1 MKLKVNIL
9 LFFVII
15 CFGACSSIK
24 TVSQKSDTQLNTY
37 TDGDISY
44 KNQFRFKS
52 MFFESQRLEALEE
65 FDKAA
70 ALMEQ
75 CLSID
80 PLNADAHYEM
90 ATLYVSIERIEDAL
104 FHAKKSYELDPN
116 NIWVS
121 RLLSQLYQ
129 ISGNIDGELSAYK
142 NLIEKDP
149 SNIVEYLFLIA
160 TAHSKKGSY
169 KRAIQVY
176 NEIES
181 KIGVSEEL
189 SVTKEYLY
197 ITLGDVDLAAAEIM
211 KLIAAFPNEI
221 RFLGMLAELYQANN
235 LTEKSIAVYND
246 ILEIDPKN
254 SAANVAL
261 AEHYRA
267 NNNHLKALDYLTF
280 CFDND
285 VFDLQTVFQ
294 ILTSYFQMAIEEQK
308 YLDPLLSL
316 LNKTLINHPN
326 EAPFHVLSGD
336 VYFQLNDSKKAFEA
350 YEKALSIGITDFLI
364 WNRYLILGIEL
375 QEYDRVYNNGMRA
388 IQLHPIQPTLYLF
401 SGFAASNNKEHEK
414 AITLFNKGLNYVVNN
429 RPLKAEFYN
438 YLGDSYHFFGN
449 DKKSDECYE
458 KSLDLIPD
466 NVVVLNNYSYY
477 LCLRE
482 KDLEKAER
490 MSKQCVEQSPNQS
503 TYQDTYGW
511 VLYKLKRFD
520 EAREWLKKAVEGDGK
535 SPVITEHYGDVLYQL
550 NLKKEALQYWKK
562 AKNNGGDSEL
572 LNKKVSEGVLYE

>member
-1 MKLKVNIL
+1 MKVKVNIL
-9 LFFVII
+9 LFFAII
-15 CFGACSSIK
+15 YLGACSGIK
-24 TVSQKSDTQLNTY
+24 TVSHKSDMQLNAY
-37 TDGDISY
+37 TDGNISY

-80 PLNADAHYEM
+80 PFNADAHYEM
-90 ATLYVSIERIEDAL
+90 AVLYIAIERIEDAL
-104 FHAKKSYELDPN
+104 FHAKKSSELNPN
-116 NIWVS
+116 NEWFTK
-121 RLLSQLYQ
+121 LLSQLYQ
-129 ISGNIDGELSAYK
+129 ISGNIDGELNTYK
-142 NLIEKDP
+142 DLIRKDP
-149 SNIVEYLFLIA
+149 SNIEYLFLLA
-160 TAHSKKGSY
+160 TAHSKNGSY
-169 KRAIQVY
+169 KKAIQVY

-181 KIGVSEEL
+181 KTGVSEEL

-197 ITLGDVDLAAAEIM
+197 ISMGNVDLAAAEIM
-211 KLIAAFPNEI
+211 KLVAAFPNEI

-235 LTEKSIAVYND
+235 LTEKSITIYND
-246 ILEIDPKN
+246 ILEVDPKN

-261 AEHYRA
+261 AEHYRV
-267 NNNHLKALDYLTF
+267 NNNHLKAFDYLTF

-294 ILTSYFQMAIEEQK
+294 ILSSYFQMAIDEQK

-316 LNKTLINHPN
+316 LDKALINHPN

-336 VYFQLNDSKKAFEA
+336 VCFQLNNSKKAFEA
-350 YEKALSIGITDFLI
+350 YEKSLNLGVTDFLI
-364 WNRYLILGIEL
+364 WNRYLILGVEL
-375 QEYDRVYNNGMRA
+375 QEYDRVYKNGVRA
-388 IQLHPIQPTLYLF
+388 IELHPIQPTLYLF
-401 SGFAASNNKEHEK
+401 TGFAASYNKEYEK
-414 AITLFNKGLNYVVNN
+414 AITFFNKGLNYVVNN

-438 YLGDSYHFFGN
+438 YLGDAYHFFGN

-477 LCLRE
+477 LSLRE

-490 MSKQCVEQSPNQS
+490 MSKQCVELSPRQS

-511 VLYKLKRFD
+511 VLYKLKRFN
-520 EAREWLKKAVEGDGK
+520 EAKEWLQKAVEGGGK
-535 SPVITEHYGDVLYQL
+535 SPIIIEHYGDVLYQL
-550 NLKKEALQYWKK
+550 NQKKEALEYWKK
-562 AKNNGGDSEL
+562 AKNIGGDSEL
-572 LNKKVSEGVLYE
+572 LNKKVNEGVLYE

>member
-1 MKLKVNIL
+1 MKVKVNIL

-15 CFGACSSIK
+15 CLGACSSIK
-24 TVSQKSDTQLNTY
+24 TVSQKSDTQLNAY
-37 TDGDISY
+37 TNGDISY

-80 PLNADAHYEM
+80 PFNADAHYEM
-90 ATLYVSIERIEDAL
+90 AILYIAIERIEDAL
-104 FHAKKSYELDPN
+104 FHAKKSSELNPN
-116 NIWVS
+116 NEWVTQ
-121 RLLSQLYQ
+121 LLSQLYQ
-129 ISGNIDGELSAYK
+129 ISGNIDGELSTYK
-142 NLIEKDP
+142 NLIKKDP
-149 SNIVEYLFLIA
+149 SNIEYLFLLA
-160 TAHSKKGSY
+160 TAHSKNGSY
-169 KRAIQVY
+169 KKAIQVY

-197 ITLGDVDLAAAEIM
+197 ITMGNVDLAAAEIM
-211 KLIAAFPNEI
+211 NLVAAFPNEI

-235 LTEKSIAVYND
+235 LTEKSIAIYND
-246 ILEIDPKN
+246 ILKVEPKN
-254 SAANVAL
+254 SAANIAL
-261 AEHYRA
+261 AEHYRV
-267 NNNHLKALDYLTF
+267 NNNHLKAFDYLTF

-285 VFDLQTVFQ
+285 VFDPQTVFQ
-294 ILTSYFQMAIEEQK
+294 ILSSYFQMAIDEQK

-316 LNKTLINHPN
+316 LDKALINHPN

-336 VYFQLNDSKKAFEA
+336 VYFQLNNSKKAFEA
-350 YEKALSIGITDFLI
+350 YEKSLNLGVTDFLI
-364 WNRYLILGIEL
+364 WNRYLILGVEL
-375 QEYDRVYNNGMRA
+375 QEYDRVYKNGARA
-388 IQLHPIQPTLYLF
+388 IELHPIQPTLYLF
-401 SGFAASNNKEHEK
+401 TGFAAFYNKEYEK
-414 AITLFNKGLNYVVNN
+414 AITFFNKGLNYVVNN

-438 YLGDSYHFFGN
+438 YLGDAYHIFGN
-449 DKKSDECYE
+449 NKKSDECYE

-477 LCLRE
+477 LSLRE

-490 MSKQCVEQSPNQS
+490 MSKQCVELSPNQP

-511 VLYKLKRFD
+511 VLYKLKRFN
-520 EAREWLKKAVEGDGK
+520 EAKEWLQKAVEGGGK
-535 SPVITEHYGDVLYQL
+535 SPVVIEHYGDVLYQL
-550 NLKKEALQYWKK
+550 NQKKEALEYWKK
-562 AKNNGGDSEL
+562 AKNTGGDSEL

>member
-1 MKLKVNIL
+1 MKVKVNIL

-15 CFGACSSIK
+15 CLGACSSIK

-37 TDGDISY
+37 TNGDISY

-80 PLNADAHYEM
+80 PFNADAHYEM
-90 ATLYVSIERIEDAL
+90 AILYVAIDQIEDAL
-104 FHAKKSYELDPN
+104 FHAKKSSELNPN
-116 NIWVS
+116 NEWITL
-121 RLLSQLYQ
+121 LLSELYQ
-129 ISGNIDGELSAYK
+129 ISGNIDGELNAYK
-142 NLIEKDP
+142 DLIKKDP
-149 SNIVEYLFLIA
+149 SNIEYLFLLA
-160 TAHSKKGSY
+160 TAHSKNGSY
-169 KRAIQVY
+169 KKAIQVY

-181 KIGVSEEL
+181 KTGVSEEL

-197 ITLGDVDLAAAEIM
+197 ITMGNVDLAAAEIM

-235 LTEKSIAVYND
+235 LTERSIAIYND
-246 ILEIDPKN
+246 ILKVEPKN

-261 AEHYRA
+261 AEHYRI
-267 NNNHLKALDYLTF
+267 NNNHLKAFDYLTF

-294 ILTSYFQMAIEEQK
+294 ILSSYFQMAIDEQK

-316 LNKTLINHPN
+316 LDKALINHPN

-350 YEKALSIGITDFLI
+350 YEKSLNFGVTDFLI

-388 IQLHPIQPTLYLF
+388 VELHPIQPTLYLF
-401 SGFAASNNKEHEK
+401 TGFAASYNKEYEK
-414 AITLFNKGLNYVVNN
+414 AITFFNKGLNYVVNN
-429 RPLKAEFYN
+429 KPLKAEFYN
-438 YLGDSYHFFGN
+438 YLGDAYHFFGN
-449 DKKSDECYE
+449 DKKSDECYQ

-466 NVVVLNNYSYY
+466 NVIVLNNYSYY
-477 LCLRE
+477 LSLRE

-490 MSKQCVEQSPNQS
+490 MSKRCVELSPNQP

-511 VLYKLKRFD
+511 VLYKLKRFN
-520 EAREWLKKAVEGDGK
+520 EAKEWLQKAVEGDDK
-535 SPVITEHYGDVLYQL
+535 SPVVIEHYGDVLYQL
-550 NLKKEALQYWKK
+550 NQKKEALEYWIK
-562 AKNNGGDSEL
+562 AKNIGGGSEM

>member
-9 LFFVII
+9 LFSVII
-15 CFGACSSIK
+15 CLGACSSIK
-24 TVSQKSDTQLNTY
+24 KVSLKSDTQLNTY

-75 CLSID
+75 CLAID

-104 FHAKKSYELDPN
+104 FHAKKSYELNPN
-116 NIWVS
+116 NIWVC
-121 RLLSQLYQ
+121 RLISQLYQ

-149 SNIVEYLFLIA
+149 SNIEYLFLLA
-160 TAHSKKGSY
+160 TAHSKKGNY

-176 NEIES
+176 DEIES

-197 ITLGDVDLAAAEIM
+197 ITMGDVDLAAAEII

-221 RFLGMLAELYQANN
+221 RFLGMLAELYQAND
-235 LTEKSIAVYND
+235 LTEKSIAVYNE
-246 ILEIDPKN
+246 ILEVDPKN

-261 AEHYRA
+261 AEHYRV
-267 NNNHLKALDYLTF
+267 NDNHLKAFDYLTF

-308 YLDPLLSL
+308 YLEPLLSL

-336 VYFQLNDSKKAFEA
+336 VYFQLNDPKKAFEA
-350 YEKALSIGITDFLI
+350 YEKSLSFGITDFLI

-375 QEYDRVYNNGMRA
+375 QEYDRVYKNGMRA
-388 IQLHPIQPTLYLF
+388 IELHPIQPTLYLF
-401 SGFAASNNKEHEK
+401 SGFAASYKKEYET

-429 RPLKAEFYN
+429 KPLKAEFYN

-458 KSLDLIPD
+458 KSLNLIPD

-477 LCLRE
+477 LSLRE

-490 MSKQCVEQSPNQS
+490 MSRQCVELSPNQS

-511 VLYKLKRFD
+511 VLYKLKRFN
-520 EAREWLKKAVEGDGK
+520 EAREWLKKAAEGDDK
-535 SPVITEHYGDVLYQL
+535 SPVITEHYGDVLFQL
-550 NLKKEALQYWKK
+550 NLKKEALEYWKK
-562 AKNNGGDSEL
+562 AKNSGGDSEL
-572 LNKKVSEGVLYE
+572 LNKNVREGVLYE

>member
-1 MKLKVNIL
+1 MKQKINIL

-15 CFGACSSIK
+15 CLGACSSVK

-52 MFFESQRLEALEE
+52 MFFEAQRLEAIEE

-90 ATLYVSIERIEDAL
+90 ATLYISIEQIEDAL
-104 FHAKKSYELDPN
+104 FHAKKSYELNPN
-116 NIWVS
+116 SVWVTK
-121 RLLSQLYQ
+121 LLSQLYQ
-129 ISGNIDGELSAYK
+129 MSGNIDGELNAYK
-142 NLIEKDP
+142 DLIEKDP
-149 SNIVEYLFLIA
+149 SNIEYLFLLA
-160 TAHSKKGSY
+160 TAHSKNGSY
-169 KRAIQVY
+169 KKAIQVY

-197 ITLGDVDLAAAEIM
+197 ITMGDVDLAAAEIM

-235 LTEKSIAVYND
+235 QTEKSIAIYND
-246 ILEIDPKN
+246 ILEVEPKN

-261 AEHYRA
+261 AEYYRV
-267 NNNHLKALDYLTF
+267 NKNHLKALDYLTF

-308 YLDPLLSL
+308 YLEPLLSL
-316 LNKTLINHPN
+316 LNKTLINYPN
-326 EAPFHVLSGD
+326 EAAFHVLSGD

-350 YEKALSIGITDFLI
+350 YEKSLTFGVTDFLI
-364 WNRYLILGIEL
+364 WNRYLILGVEL
-375 QEYDRVYNNGMRA
+375 QEYDRVYKNGMRA
-388 IQLHPIQPTLYLF
+388 IELHPIQPTLYLF
-401 SGFAASNNKEHEK
+401 SGFAASYNKEHEK

-429 RPLKAEFYN
+429 KPLKAEFYN

-466 NVVVLNNYSYY
+466 NVLVLNNYSYY
-477 LCLRE
+477 LSLRQ

-490 MSKQCVEQSPNQS
+490 MSKQCVELSPNQP

-511 VLYKLKRFD
+511 VLYKLKRFN
-520 EAREWLKKAVEGDGK
+520 EAEEWLRKAVEGDGK
-535 SPVITEHYGDVLYQL
+535 SPVIIEHYGDVLYQL
-550 NLKKEALQYWKK
+550 NHKKEALEYWKK
-562 AKNNGGDSEL
+562 AKNIGGDSEL
-572 LNKKVSEGVLYE
+572 LNKKVREGMLYE

>member
-1 MKLKVNIL
+1 MKVKVNIL

-15 CFGACSSIK
+15 CLGACSSIK
-24 TVSQKSDTQLNTY
+24 IVSQKSDTQLNAY

-52 MFFESQRLEALEE
+52 IFFESQRLEALEE

-70 ALMEQ
+70 SLMEQ

-80 PLNADAHYEM
+80 PFNADAHYEM
-90 ATLYVSIERIEDAL
+90 AMLYVAIERIEDAL
-104 FHAKKSYELDPN
+104 FHAKKSSELNPN
-116 NIWVS
+116 NEWVTQ
-121 RLLSQLYQ
+121 LLSQLYQ
-129 ISGNIDGELSAYK
+129 ISGNIDGELNAYK
-142 NLIEKDP
+142 DLIRKDP
-149 SNIVEYLFLIA
+149 SNIEYLFLLA
-160 TAHSKKGSY
+160 TAHSKNGSY
-169 KRAIQVY
+169 KKAIQVY

-181 KIGVSEEL
+181 KTGVSEEL

-197 ITLGDVDLAAAEIM
+197 ITMGNVDLAAAEIM

-235 LTEKSIAVYND
+235 LTEKSIAIYND
-246 ILEIDPKN
+246 ILKLKPKN

-261 AEHYRA
+261 AEHYRV
-267 NNNHLKALDYLTF
+267 NNNHLKAFDYLTF

-294 ILTSYFQMAIEEQK
+294 ILSSYFQMAIDEQK
-308 YLDPLLSL
+308 YLEPLLSL
-316 LNKTLINHPN
+316 LDKALINHPN
-326 EAPFHVLSGD
+326 EASFHVLSGD
-336 VYFQLNDSKKAFEA
+336 VYFQLNNSKKAFEA
-350 YEKALSIGITDFLI
+350 YEKSLNFGVTDFLI
-364 WNRYLILGIEL
+364 WNRCLILGVEL
-375 QEYDRVYNNGMRA
+375 QEYERVYKNGVRA
-388 IQLHPIQPTLYLF
+388 IELHPIQPTLYLF
-401 SGFAASNNKEHEK
+401 TGFAASYNKEYEK
-414 AITLFNKGLNYVVNN
+414 AITFFNKGLNYVVNN

-438 YLGDSYHFFGN
+438 YLGNAYHFFGN

-477 LCLRE
+477 LSLRK

-490 MSKQCVEQSPNQS
+490 MSKQCVELSPSQP

-511 VLYKLKRFD
+511 VLYKLKRFN
-520 EAREWLKKAVEGDGK
+520 EAKEWLQKAAEGDGK
-535 SPVITEHYGDVLYQL
+535 SPVVLEHYGDVLYQL
-550 NLKKEALQYWKK
+550 NQKKEALEYWKK
-562 AKNNGGDSEL
+562 AKNTGGDSEL

>member
-15 CFGACSSIK
+15 CLGACSSIK

-37 TDGDISY
+37 TDGNISY

-52 MFFESQRLEALEE
+52 MFFESQRLKALEE

-75 CLSID
+75 CLTID

-90 ATLYVSIERIEDAL
+90 AILYISIERIQDAL
-104 FHAKKSYELDPN
+104 FHAKKSYELNPN
-116 NIWVS
+116 NIWVTQ
-121 RLLSQLYQ
+121 LLSQLYQ
-129 ISGNIDGELSAYK
+129 KSGNIDGELSAYK
-142 NLIEKDP
+142 NLIKKDP
-149 SNIVEYLFLIA
+149 SNIEYLFLLA
-160 TAHSKKGSY
+160 TAHSKNGSY
-169 KRAIQVY
+169 KKAVQVY

-189 SVTKEYLY
+189 AVTKEYLY
-197 ITLGDVDLAAAEIM
+197 ITMGDVNLAAAEIM

-235 LTEKSIAVYND
+235 LTEKSIAIYND
-246 ILEIDPKN
+246 ILEVEPKN

-261 AEHYRA
+261 AEHYRV
-267 NNNHLKALDYLTF
+267 NNNHLKAFEYLTF

-308 YLDPLLSL
+308 YLDPLVSL

-336 VYFQLNDSKKAFEA
+336 VYFQLNDSKKAFDA
-350 YEKALSIGITDFLI
+350 YEKSLNFGVTDFLI
-364 WNRYLILGIEL
+364 WNRYLILGVEL
-375 QEYDRVYNNGMRA
+375 QEYDRVYENGMRA
-388 IQLHPIQPTLYLF
+388 IELHPIQPTLYLF
-401 SGFAASNNKEHEK
+401 SGFAASHNKEYEK
-414 AITLFNKGLNYVVNN
+414 AITLFKKGLNYVVNN

-438 YLGDSYHFFGN
+438 YLGDSYHFLGN

-458 KSLDLIPD
+458 KSLNLIPD
-466 NVVVLNNYSYY
+466 NIVVLNNYSYY
-477 LCLRE
+477 LSLRE

-490 MSKQCVEQSPNQS
+490 MSKRCVELSPNQS

-511 VLYKLKRFD
+511 VLYKLKRFN
-520 EAREWLKKAVEGDGK
+520 EAEEWLKKAVEGDDK
-535 SPVITEHYGDVLYQL
+535 SPVILEHYGDVLYQL
-550 NLKKEALQYWKK
+550 NHKKEALECWRK
-562 AKNNGGDSEL
+562 AKNTGGDSEL
-572 LNKKVSEGVLYE
+572 LNKKVREGVLYE

>member
-1 MKLKVNIL
+1 MKIKVNIL

-15 CFGACSSIK
+15 CLGACSSMK
-24 TVSQKSDTQLNTY
+24 KVSQKSDTQLNTY
-37 TDGDISY
+37 TDGDVSY

-75 CLSID
+75 CLAID

-104 FHAKKSYELDPN
+104 FHAKKSYELNPN

-142 NLIEKDP
+142 TLIEKDP
-149 SNIVEYLFLIA
+149 SNIEYLFLLA

-169 KRAIQVY
+169 KKAIQVY

-197 ITLGDVDLAAAEIM
+197 ITMGDVDLAAAEIK

-235 LTEKSIAVYND
+235 LTEKSIAVYNE
-246 ILEIDPKN
+246 ILEVDPKN

-261 AEHYRA
+261 AEHYRV
-267 NNNHLKALDYLTF
+267 NNNHLKAFDYLTF

-294 ILTSYFQMAIEEQK
+294 ILTSYFQMAKVEQK

-336 VYFQLNDSKKAFEA
+336 IYFELNDPNKAFEA
-350 YEKALSIGITDFLI
+350 YEKSLRFGITDFLI

-375 QEYDRVYNNGMRA
+375 KEYDRVYKNGMRA
-388 IQLHPIQPTLYLF
+388 IELHPIQPTLYLF
-401 SGFAASNNKEHEK
+401 SGFAASYKKEYET

-429 RPLKAEFYN
+429 KPLKAEFYN

-458 KSLDLIPD
+458 KSLELIPD

-477 LCLRE
+477 LSLRE

-490 MSKQCVEQSPNQS
+490 MSKKCIELSPNQS

-511 VLYKLKRFD
+511 VLYKLKRFN
-520 EAREWLKKAVEGDGK
+520 EAREWLKKAAEGDSK

-550 NLKKEALQYWKK
+550 NLKKEALEYWKK
-562 AKNNGGDSEL
+562 AKNSGGDSEL
-572 LNKKVSEGVLYE
+572 LNKKVREGVLYE

>member
-1 MKLKVNIL
+1 MKVKVNIL

-15 CFGACSSIK
+15 CLGACSSIK
-24 TVSQKSDTQLNTY
+24 TVSQKSDTQLNAY
-37 TDGDISY
+37 TNGDISY

-80 PLNADAHYEM
+80 PFNADAHYEM
-90 ATLYVSIERIEDAL
+90 AILYVAIDRIEDAL
-104 FHAKKSYELDPN
+104 FHAKKSSELNPN
-116 NIWVS
+116 NEWVTQ
-121 RLLSQLYQ
+121 LLSELYQ
-129 ISGNIDGELSAYK
+129 ISGNIDGELNAYK
-142 NLIEKDP
+142 DLIKKDP
-149 SNIVEYLFLIA
+149 SNIEYLFLLA
-160 TAHSKKGSY
+160 TAHSKNGSY
-169 KRAIQVY
+169 KKAIQVY

-181 KIGVSEEL
+181 KTGVSEEL

-197 ITLGDVDLAAAEIM
+197 ITMGNVDLAAAEIM

-235 LTEKSIAVYND
+235 LTEKSIAIYND
-246 ILEIDPKN
+246 ILKVEPKN

-261 AEHYRA
+261 AEHYRI
-267 NNNHLKALDYLTF
+267 NNNHLKAFDYLTF

-294 ILTSYFQMAIEEQK
+294 ILSSYFQMAIDEQK

-316 LNKTLINHPN
+316 LDKALINHPN

-350 YEKALSIGITDFLI
+350 YEKSLNFGVTDFLI

-388 IQLHPIQPTLYLF
+388 VELHPIQPTLYLF
-401 SGFAASNNKEHEK
+401 TGFAASYNKEYEK
-414 AITLFNKGLNYVVNN
+414 AITFFNKGLNYVVNN
-429 RPLKAEFYN
+429 KPLKAEFYN
-438 YLGDSYHFFGN
+438 YLGDAYHFFGN
-449 DKKSDECYE
+449 DKKSDECYQ

-466 NVVVLNNYSYY
+466 NVIVLNNYSYY
-477 LCLRE
+477 LSLRE

-490 MSKQCVEQSPNQS
+490 MSKRCVELSPNQS

-511 VLYKLKRFD
+511 VLYKLKRFN
-520 EAREWLKKAVEGDGK
+520 EAKEWLQKAVEGDDK
-535 SPVITEHYGDVLYQL
+535 SPVVIEHYGDVLYQL
-550 NLKKEALQYWKK
+550 NQKKEALEYWIK
-562 AKNNGGDSEL
+562 AKNIGGDSEM

>member
-1 MKLKVNIL
+1 MKVKVNIL
-9 LFFVII
+9 LFFAII
-15 CFGACSSIK
+15 YLGACSGIK
-24 TVSQKSDTQLNTY
+24 TVSHKSDMQLNAY
-37 TDGDISY
+37 TDGNISY

-80 PLNADAHYEM
+80 PFNADAHYEM
-90 ATLYVSIERIEDAL
+90 AVLYIAIERIEDAL
-104 FHAKKSYELDPN
+104 FHAKKSSELNPN
-116 NIWVS
+116 NEWFTK
-121 RLLSQLYQ
+121 LLSQLYQ
-129 ISGNIDGELSAYK
+129 ISGNIDGELNTYK
-142 NLIEKDP
+142 DLIRKDP
-149 SNIVEYLFLIA
+149 SNIEYLFLLA
-160 TAHSKKGSY
+160 TAHSKNGSY
-169 KRAIQVY
+169 KKAIQVY

-181 KIGVSEEL
+181 KTGVSEEL

-197 ITLGDVDLAAAEIM
+197 ISMGNVDLAAAEIM
-211 KLIAAFPNEI
+211 KLVAAFPNEI

-235 LTEKSIAVYND
+235 LTEKSITIYND
-246 ILEIDPKN
+246 ILEVDPKN

-261 AEHYRA
+261 AEHYRV
-267 NNNHLKALDYLTF
+267 NNNHLKAFDYLTF

-294 ILTSYFQMAIEEQK
+294 ILSSYFQMAIDEQK

-316 LNKTLINHPN
+316 LDKALINHPN

-336 VYFQLNDSKKAFEA
+336 VCFQLNNSKKAFEA
-350 YEKALSIGITDFLI
+350 YEKSLNLGVTDFLI
-364 WNRYLILGIEL
+364 WNRYLILGVEL
-375 QEYDRVYNNGMRA
+375 QEYDRVYKNGVRA
-388 IQLHPIQPTLYLF
+388 IELHPIQPTLYLF
-401 SGFAASNNKEHEK
+401 TGFAASYNKEYEK
-414 AITLFNKGLNYVVNN
+414 AITFFNKGLNYVVNN

-438 YLGDSYHFFGN
+438 YLGDAYHFFGN

-477 LCLRE
+477 LSLRE

-490 MSKQCVEQSPNQS
+490 MSKQCVDLSPRQS

-511 VLYKLKRFD
+511 VLYKLKRFN
-520 EAREWLKKAVEGDGK
+520 EAKEWLQKAVEGGGK
-535 SPVITEHYGDVLYQL
+535 SPIIIEHYGDVLYQL
-550 NLKKEALQYWKK
+550 NQKKEALEYWKK
-562 AKNNGGDSEL
+562 AKNIGGDSEL
-572 LNKKVSEGVLYE
+572 LNKKVNEGVLYE

>member
-1 MKLKVNIL
+1 MKVKVNIL

-15 CFGACSSIK
+15 CLGACSSIK
-24 TVSQKSDTQLNTY
+24 TVSQKSDTQLNAY
-37 TDGDISY
+37 TNGDISY

-80 PLNADAHYEM
+80 PFNADAHYEM
-90 ATLYVSIERIEDAL
+90 AILYVAIDRIEDAL
-104 FHAKKSYELDPN
+104 FHAKKSSELNPN
-116 NIWVS
+116 NEWVTQ
-121 RLLSQLYQ
+121 LLSELYQ
-129 ISGNIDGELSAYK
+129 ISGNIDGELNAYK
-142 NLIEKDP
+142 DLIKEDP
-149 SNIVEYLFLIA
+149 SNIEYLFLLA
-160 TAHSKKGSY
+160 TAHSKNGSY
-169 KRAIQVY
+169 KKAIQVY

-181 KIGVSEEL
+181 KTGVSEEL

-197 ITLGDVDLAAAEIM
+197 ITMGNVDLAAAEIM

-235 LTEKSIAVYND
+235 LTEKSIAIYND
-246 ILEIDPKN
+246 ILKVEPKN

-261 AEHYRA
+261 AEHYRI
-267 NNNHLKALDYLTF
+267 NNNHLKAFDYLTF

-294 ILTSYFQMAIEEQK
+294 ILSSYFQMAIDEQK

-316 LNKTLINHPN
+316 LDKALINHPN

-350 YEKALSIGITDFLI
+350 YEKSLNFGVTDFLI

-388 IQLHPIQPTLYLF
+388 VELHPIQPTLYLF
-401 SGFAASNNKEHEK
+401 TGFAASYNKEYEK
-414 AITLFNKGLNYVVNN
+414 AITFFNKGLNYVVNN
-429 RPLKAEFYN
+429 KPLKAEFYN
-438 YLGDSYHFFGN
+438 YLGDAYHFFGN
-449 DKKSDECYE
+449 DKKSDECYQ

-466 NVVVLNNYSYY
+466 NVIVLNNYSYY
-477 LCLRE
+477 LSLRE

-490 MSKQCVEQSPNQS
+490 MSKRCVELSPNQP

-511 VLYKLKRFD
+511 VLYKLKRFN
-520 EAREWLKKAVEGDGK
+520 EAKEWLQKAVEGDDK
-535 SPVITEHYGDVLYQL
+535 SPVVIEHYGDVLYQL
-550 NLKKEALQYWKK
+550 NQKKEALEYWIK
-562 AKNNGGDSEL
+562 AKNIGGDSEM

>member
-1 MKLKVNIL
+1 MTVKINIL

-15 CFGACSSIK
+15 CLGACSSIK
-24 TVSQKSDTQLNTY
+24 TVSQKSDTQLNAY

-52 MFFESQRLEALEE
+52 MFFESQRLESLEE

-70 ALMEQ
+70 ALMEE

-80 PLNADAHYEM
+80 PFNADAHYEM
-90 ATLYVSIERIEDAL
+90 AMLYVAVERIEDAL
-104 FHAKKSYELDPN
+104 FHAKKSSELNPN
-116 NIWVS
+116 NEWVTQ
-121 RLLSQLYQ
+121 LLSQLYQ
-129 ISGNIDGELSAYK
+129 ISGNIDGELNAYK
-142 NLIEKDP
+142 DLIRKDP
-149 SNIVEYLFLIA
+149 SNIEYLFLLA
-160 TAHSKKGSY
+160 TAHSKNGSY
-169 KRAIQVY
+169 KKAIQVY

-181 KIGVSEEL
+181 KTGVSEEL

-197 ITLGDVDLAAAEIM
+197 ITMGNVDLAAAEIM

-235 LTEKSIAVYND
+235 LTEKSIAIYND
-246 ILEIDPKN
+246 ILKVEPKN

-261 AEHYRA
+261 AEHYRV
-267 NNNHLKALDYLTF
+267 NNNHLKAFEYLAF

-285 VFDLQTVFQ
+285 VFDLQAVFQ
-294 ILTSYFQMAIEEQK
+294 ILSSYFQMAINEQK

-316 LNKTLINHPN
+316 LEKALINHPN

-350 YEKALSIGITDFLI
+350 YEKSLNFGVTDFLI
-364 WNRYLILGIEL
+364 WNRYLILGVEL
-375 QEYDRVYNNGMRA
+375 QEYDRVYKNGVRA
-388 IQLHPIQPTLYLF
+388 IELHPIQPTLYLF
-401 SGFAASNNKEHEK
+401 TGFAASYNKEYEK
-414 AITLFNKGLNYVVNN
+414 AITFFNKGLNYVVNN

-438 YLGDSYHFFGN
+438 YLGDAYHFFGN
-449 DKKSDECYE
+449 VKKSDECYE
-458 KSLDLIPD
+458 KSLDLISD

-477 LCLRE
+477 LSLRE
-482 KDLEKAER
+482 KNLEKAER
-490 MSKQCVEQSPNQS
+490 MSKQCVELSPNQP

-511 VLYKLKRFD
+511 VLYKLKRFN
-520 EAREWLKKAVEGDGK
+520 EAKKWLQKAVEGDGK
-535 SPVITEHYGDVLYQL
+535 SPVIIEHYGDVLYQL
-550 NLKKEALQYWKK
+550 NQKKEALEYWKK
-562 AKNNGGDSEL
+562 AKNAGGDSEL

>member
-1 MKLKVNIL
+1 MKLKINIL

-15 CFGACSSIK
+15 CLGACSSIK

-90 ATLYVSIERIEDAL
+90 ATLYISIERIEDAL
-104 FHAKKSYELDPN
+104 FHAKKSYELNPN
-116 NIWVS
+116 NVWVTQ
-121 RLLSQLYQ
+121 LLSQLYQ
-129 ISGNIDGELSAYK
+129 MSGNIDGELSAYK
-142 NLIEKDP
+142 DLIEKDP
-149 SNIVEYLFLIA
+149 SNIEYLFLLA
-160 TAHSKKGSY
+160 TAHSKNGSY
-169 KRAIQVY
+169 KKAIQVY

-197 ITLGDVDLAAAEIM
+197 ITMGDVDLAAAEIM
-211 KLIAAFPNEI
+211 KLIAAFPNET

-235 LTEKSIAVYND
+235 LTEKSIDIYND
-246 ILEIDPKN
+246 ILEVEPKN

-261 AEHYRA
+261 AEHYRV
-267 NNNHLKALDYLTF
+267 NNNHLKAFDYLTF

-294 ILTSYFQMAIEEQK
+294 ILTSYFQMALEEQK

-316 LNKTLINHPN
+316 LNKALINYPN

-350 YEKALSIGITDFLI
+350 YEKSLTFGVTDFLI
-364 WNRYLILGIEL
+364 WNRYLILGVEL
-375 QEYDRVYNNGMRA
+375 QEYDRVYKNGMRA
-388 IQLHPIQPTLYLF
+388 IELHPIQPTLYLF
-401 SGFAASNNKEHEK
+401 SGFAAAYNKEHEK

-429 RPLKAEFYN
+429 KPLKAEFYN
-438 YLGDSYHFFGN
+438 YLGDSHHFFGN

-477 LCLRE
+477 LSLRGE
-482 KDLEKAER
+482 DLEKAER
-490 MSKQCVEQSPNQS
+490 MSKQCVELNPNQS

-511 VLYKLKRFD
+511 VLYKLKRFN
-520 EAREWLKKAVEGDGK
+520 EAKEWLKKAVEGGGK
-535 SPVITEHYGDVLYQL
+535 SPVIIEHYGDVLYQL
-550 NLKKEALQYWKK
+550 NYKKEALEYWKK
-562 AKNNGGDSEL
+562 AKNAGGDSEL
-572 LNKKVSEGVLYE
+572 LNKKVREGVMYE